1 MSDKKAFVF
10 DTNFIVQNKKLTD
23 VIDKLKDSYN
33 LYVTQLSIDERIAQ
47 QVRERNVVYDEAEKL
62 QQENLNLLSV
72 HFKKSKDEIKE
83 YVKNGVQRI
92 YSEAFGDTIIE
103 YSTTADSF
111 KRVIQRANDKLPP
124 FSNDKNA
131 SDKGFKDCLLWFS
144 ILDYF
149 RCHGENEVL
158 FITNDQG
165 FLKNKE
171 YLIAE
176 FKRNR

>member
-1 MSDKKAFVF
+1 MTGF
-10 DTNFIVQNKKLTD
+10 DTSREAFIGTYG
-23 VIDKLKDSYN
+23 SY
-33 LYVTQLSIDERIAQ
+33 EHPKA
-47 QVRERNVVYDEAEKL
+47 VVDGACT
-62 QQENLNLLSV
+62 N
-72 HFKKSKDEIKE
+72 
-83 YVKNGVQRI
+83 
-92 YSEAFGDTIIE
+92 SEAFGDTIIE

-158 FITNDQG
+158 FITND
-165 FLKNKE
+165 
-171 YLIAE
+171 
-176 FKRNR
+176 